1 MEHYQEESPVK
12 KVLLGVALAAAVA
25 GGAFGAWQYVEHGR
39 ANREMAV
46 AARVME
52 RTQAELA
59 AAKNEII
66 ALRKELVEQKTA
78 LDQARSD
85 LAMAASILEAEKA
98 VGVRLRQE
106 MIALRDQVNA
116 TRRASGKPVPVEQLS
131 RPPLVKPSGLP
142 K

>member
-1 MEHYQEESPVK
+1 MEHYKEESPMMK
-12 KVLLGVALAAAVA
+12 IMLGVALAIAVGAGALAAYLFNEHARAQRELAIA
-25 GGAFGAWQYVEHGR
+25 GKAG
-39 ANREMAV
+39 
-46 AARVME
+46 E

-66 ALRKELVEQKTA
+66 ALRKEMLEQKTA

-85 LAMAASILEAEKA
+85 LAMAGSILEAEKA
-98 VGVRLRQE
+98 VGARLRLE

-131 RPPLVKPSGLP
+131 RPPLIKP